1 MISARQ
7 LAGIARL
14 GRIGAVAVA
23 LAGCAS
29 TQFDR
34 AIDAHRWS
42 EAATALNA
50 DTSILNNEST
60 LFRAAM
66 LYSFPNRATYD
77 PMRARELFERLL
89 RQYPANPMRQTAAD
103 QLSLLYTLQRTSDSA
118 AVRQQQL
125 QSEIARLTADTL
137 QLRRS
142 ADSIAVRLRAE
153 QDQTALLRK
162 VATRLEN
169 DLQDREAQIRA
180 LHDELNHLKAIDLK
194 RPLRT
199 PSGTTPSGRT
209 SGRTSA
215 QKRASR

>member
-1 MISARQ
+1 MIGARQ
-7 LAGIARL
+7 AAGIARL
-14 GRIGAVAVA
+14 GRTAAVVFAVV
-23 LAGCAS
+23 GCAS

-34 AIDAHRWS
+34 ALDAQRWS
-42 EAATALNA
+42 DAAAALNA
-50 DTSILNNEST
+50 DTSVLDNEST

-89 RQYPANPMRQTAAD
+89 RQYPAAPTRQSAVD
-103 QLSLLYTLQRTSDSA
+103 QLSLLYTLQRTADSA
-118 AVRQQQL
+118 AAVKQQL
-125 QSEIARLTADTL
+125 QSAIARLTADTV
-137 QLRRS
+137 QMRRS
-142 ADSIAVRLRAE
+142 VDSVAVRLRAE

-162 VATRLEN
+162 ITTRLEN

-199 PSGTTPSGRT
+199 RGGGTAKKPAPR
-209 SGRTSA
+209 
-215 QKRASR
+215 